1 MFSKYIDKE
10 REARAFRLLGLLP
23 ELKDV
28 TMKVNADYN
37 ENSLFLRYTIKR
49 PLSYSGYSI
58 VETIR
63 LKNQKG
69 EFVSPAIS
77 RLYRLLTK
85 IAGKL
90 KADEIMSIPEN
101 QLEKLLRDSAN
112 IVNDL
117 EIVADITVVKLSSG
131 TEFNKVKF

>member
-28 TMKVNADYN
+28 TMKINAD
-37 ENSLFLRYTIKR
+37 NSEDALFLRYTIKR
-49 PLSYSGYSI
+49 PLAYSGYGI

-63 LKNQKG
+63 LKNKDG
-69 EFVSPAIS
+69 EFVQPAIS

-85 IAGKL
+85 VAGKL
-90 KADEIMSIPEN
+90 KADEIMNTPEN
-101 QLEKLLRDSAN
+101 QLEKLLKDSAN
-112 IVNDL
+112 VINDL

-131 TEFNKVKF
+131 SEFNRVRF